1 MRSKISQVKDEPKK
15 RVIVPSRP
23 RSPKTAEQI
32 REKIYR
38 KMAGRKK
45 NAATTATTSGG
56 GGGGKAREQPTKS
69 SIESM
74 IRKAK
79 VDSSRPK

>member
-1 MRSKISQVKDEPKK
+1 MKEEPKK
-15 RVIVPSRP
+15 RVVVPSRP

-56 GGGGKAREQPTKS
+56 GGKAREQPTKS

>member
-1 MRSKISQVKDEPKK
+1 MKQEPKK
-15 RVIVPSRP
+15 RVVVPSRP

-45 NAATTATTSGG
+45 NAATTATIS

>member
-1 MRSKISQVKDEPKK
+1 MSCKVSQVKEEPKK

-45 NAATTATTSGG
+45 NSATAATTSG

>member
-1 MRSKISQVKDEPKK
+1 MRSKISQVKEEPKK

-56 GGGGKAREQPTKS
+56 GGGKAREQPTKS